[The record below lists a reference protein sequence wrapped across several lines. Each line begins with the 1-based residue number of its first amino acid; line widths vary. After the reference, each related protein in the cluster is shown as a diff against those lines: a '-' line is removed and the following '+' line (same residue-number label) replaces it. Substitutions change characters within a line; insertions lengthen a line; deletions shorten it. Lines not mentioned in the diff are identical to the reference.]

1 MKKVCTFVPENN
13 LNIINMEK
21 AFIYGKSVEGNNFT
35 DRDQETKR
43 LKLDFENGIN
53 VILISPRRM
62 GKTSLVKKVMKEV
75 EVNDKLRVVYMDI
88 YDCRS
93 EYEFYNRF
101 ASAIMKATSTRM
113 EQILENIKRFLV
125 RVSPK
130 ISFSPEPNSDF
141 SLSLGI
147 TPKEYQPEEI
157 LSLPQIIA
165 QEQGIHIV
173 ICIDEFQQIGE
184 FPDSL
189 TVQKRLRGAWQH
201 LQDVSFCLFGSKKH
215 LMMNLFQNKRM
226 PFYQFGEM
234 MMLNCIPTEKW
245 VPFICSRFQSQG
257 KQISEE
263 LAGKIC
269 QRVGNYSSYV
279 QQLAWNVMA
288 ETDKVATEENFQ
300 SACTAL
306 VEQCSSLFV
315 QQMQGLTSYQMNFI
329 RALCSGIH
337 KDFGSKQV
345 KEQFDLGTKSNIS
358 RIQKALIEREIVE
371 QSSDGYFL
379 SDVVFEMWFRN
390 EWL

>member
-1 MKKVCTFVPENN
+1 
-13 LNIINMEK
+13 
-21 AFIYGKSVEGNNFT
+21 
-35 DRDQETKR
+35 
-43 LKLDFENGIN
+43 
-53 VILISPRRM
+53 
-62 GKTSLVKKVMKEV
+62 
-75 EVNDKLRVVYMDI
+75 
-88 YDCRS
+88 
-93 EYEFYNRF
+93 
-101 ASAIMKATSTRM
+101 
-113 EQILENIKRFLV
+113 
-125 RVSPK
+125 
-130 ISFSPEPNSDF
+130 
-141 SLSLGI
+141 
-147 TPKEYQPEEI
+147 
-157 LSLPQIIA
+157 
-165 QEQGIHIV
+165 
-173 ICIDEFQQIGE
+173 
-184 FPDSL
+184 
-189 TVQKRLRGAWQH
+189 
-201 LQDVSFCLFGSKKH
+201 
-215 LMMNLFQNKRM
+215 M

-371 QSSDGYFL
+371 QRSDGYFL
-379 SDVVFEMWFRN
+379 SDVVFEMWFRD